1 MQQFASRDLMVSAL
15 PERTGALWGEEDEM
29 SPCTAC
35 TNNTKTNRPKPK
47 PKFAEES
54 DLSALQEQL
63 RAALD

>member
-1 MQQFASRDLMVSAL
+1 
-15 PERTGALWGEEDEM
+15 M

-47 PKFAEES
+47 PKFAEET
-54 DLSALQEQL
+54 DLTALQEQL